1 MPHNE
6 ASVKIPD
13 NNSAIF
19 KSRPFP
25 EGRPWG
31 SLCAMVR
38 DNLRYLVVEELSRP
52 DLLVLQLP
60 CCYIVAGYVAPA
72 SSKACTRAVT
82 HPFQYFSEAVT
93 FLVSNTDLPLA
104 GLTDV
109 NGRIGTR
116 SPVNAPSCCSRLRSI
131 DTKTDARGSDFIDM
145 CHDSDMVVLN
155 GLNIENIGD
164 HESFSYANA
173 IVYHYP
179 YIQNSK
185 TLLMKKKKYQA

>member
-1 MPHNE
+1 MCLWNINGHLPLKLHRSDVRSAIRRNDITVFFETWLMPHNE

-13 NNSAIF
+13 NYSAIF

-25 EGRPWG
+25 GGRPWG

-52 DLLVLQLP
+52 GLLVLQLP

-72 SSKACTRAVT
+72 SSKACTRAVV

-131 DTKTDARGSDFIDM
+131 DTKL
-145 CHDSDMVVLN
+145 H
-155 GLNIENIGD
+155 
-164 HESFSYANA
+164 
-173 IVYHYP
+173 
-179 YIQNSK
+179 
-185 TLLMKKKKYQA
+185 